1 MILNDLCWLK
11 YFSDESD
18 VTITNM
24 HGVGFR
30 LDVK

>member
-1 MILNDLCWLK
+1 MILNDFCWLK
-11 YFSDESD
+11 YFADDPD
-18 VTITNM
+18 VTIANV